1 MQETLTI
8 LFTDAVASTEALAR
22 LGDERFE
29 QVQAAHLDLL
39 RAPIESGQGRE
50 VKSLGDGLM
59 VSFSGAADALACAV
73 AMQQAIEAAARQGEE
88 GLPLRV
94 GVSAGDV
101 SIDEGDD
108 LHGTAVVEAARLCAA
123 ASGGQVLATGTVR
136 VLAGTRGGHAFNSL
150 GPLELKGLP
159 DPVPV
164 VEVGWAPLATGDE
177 LPPIPLPPRL
187 ALESAWDFV
196 GRGGEIE
203 RLEALWREAAAG
215 SRRVALLGGE
225 PGAGKTRLARELAIG
240 AHQQG
245 ALVLFGRVDED
256 IAVAYQPFAEALRQ
270 YLGHVDEETRERVLT
285 RRGRALARLVPELV
299 EEPPEGHV
307 DALTVFDALVDW
319 LADEAARRPVLLVL
333 DDLHWA
339 PRPTLLALMHLV
351 RSQRLDR
358 LLIVGTYRDTELGRQ
373 HPLSEILADLR
384 REEGVERL
392 VVRGLGPEGV
402 MDFVEAARGDQLDE
416 QGRELARR
424 LGEQTQGN
432 PFFVGQ
438 VLRHLAES
446 GAIEEVDG
454 RWVAASE
461 GAELELPEGVREVV
475 GRRVS
480 RLSKTAGELLSVA
493 AVAGP
498 EFDTAVVAEAAGH
511 ATAEAL
517 DAYDEATSERL
528 LLETAV
534 PGRLRFAHA
543 VVRQTLE
550 EELSTLR
557 RLHLH
562 QQIGLA
568 LEQRFGAADSAVA
581 ELAHHFAEAA
591 TLGEGERA
599 AGYAERAAEQALDRG
614 APSQAAELLERAL
627 ELLPSDEADRD
638 GNRRDRLFALLCNCL
653 IAVYDQGR
661 MEEIARQWL
670 ALADERKSYGMR
682 VQASWWLLNS
692 WPLRKV
698 PGPDDLAEIT
708 RTLDIDLDSVQIG
721 DRRRLSLAGGGW
733 SEDDAAGLRANLLS
747 VIAWTWSFGLP
758 MGELGDQLP
767 GRDPIELAEE
777 ALRLA
782 SASVFPDATNNAELN
797 LGITLMASPD
807 VDKMR
812 RSGERLTAVSYP
824 VGGGGWL
831 QVLLARIR
839 LGRLDEVA
847 GLSDEALRFADQSG
861 DRVAEAFAWAAR
873 SNVAMIRGQLEEARI
888 AADRQLATNPE
899 APTFQM
905 ISALL
910 GIGRQLAEG
919 RPEAAR
925 PAAEA
930 LAALPALD
938 NSALLGAV
946 AAAEGDLKTAGSVLA
961 TWHENGHLLPLNFV
975 LAARLWGLA
984 TCAHAVGDGDA
995 AARLYDP
1002 LLPWDGQILSQG
1014 WSISPASAAY
1024 TLGLLAETMGER
1036 DRALGHYSDAL
1047 AFEQEI
1053 GAKPFAARTR
1063 EALNRVE

>member
-1 MQETLTI
+1 MATLTV

-29 QVQAAHLDLL
+29 TVQSAHLDLL
-39 RAPIESGQGRE
+39 RTPVAEQEGRE

-59 VSFSGAADALACAV
+59 VAFTGAAEALACAV
-73 AMQQAIEAAARQGEE
+73 AMQQAVDTAARRGED

-101 SIDEGDD
+101 TVADDGD

-123 ASGGQVLATGTVR
+123 ASGGQVLGTETVR
-136 VLAGTRGGHAFNSL
+136 VLAGSRGGHAFNSL

-164 VEVGWAPLATGDE
+164 IEVGWAPLAEGDE
-177 LPPIPLPPRL
+177 PAPVPLPPRL
-187 ALESAWDFV
+187 AFESTWDFV
-196 GRGGEIE
+196 GREEELE
-203 RLEALWREAAAG
+203 RLRALWHEAAAG
-215 SRRVALLGGE
+215 SPRVALLGGE

-256 IAVAYQPFAEALRQ
+256 IALAYQPFAEALRHF
-270 YLGHVDEETRERVLT
+270 LGHVDEKTRDRVLAP
-285 RRGRALARLVPELV
+285 RGRALARLVPELV
-299 EEPPEGHV
+299 EEPPEGQI
-307 DALTVFDALVDW
+307 DALAILDALADW
-319 LADEAARRPVLLVL
+319 LAAETAKRPVLLVL

-339 PRPTLLALMHLV
+339 PKPTLLALLHLI
-351 RSQRLDR
+351 RSERLKR

-373 HPLSEILADLR
+373 HPLTEILADLR

-392 VVRGLGPEGV
+392 MVRGLGPDGV
-402 MDFVEAARGDQLDE
+402 TAFVEAARGDRLDE
-416 QGRELARR
+416 QGRDLARR

-461 GAELELPEGVREVV
+461 GAELELPEGVREVI
-475 GRRVS
+475 GRRIS
-480 RLSKTAGELLSVA
+480 RLSETAGELLSVA

-528 LLETAV
+528 LLETTV

-557 RLHLH
+557 RLHFH
-562 QQIGLA
+562 QKIGLA
-568 LEQRFGAADSAVA
+568 LERRFGAADGAVA
-581 ELAHHFAEAA
+581 ELARHFGEAA
-591 TLGEGERA
+591 TLGEGDRA
-599 AGYAERAAEQALDRG
+599 ASYAERAADQALARG

-627 ELLPSDEADRD
+627 ELLPVEEADRD
-638 GNRRDRLFALLCNCL
+638 GSRRDRLFALLCNCL
-653 IAVYDQGR
+653 LALYDQER
-661 MEEIARQWL
+661 TEEIARQWL

-682 VQASWWLLNS
+682 VQASCWLLNS

-698 PGPDDLAEIT
+698 PGPDDLAEIAE
-708 RTLDIDLDSVQIG
+708 TLGIDPDSVEIG
-721 DRRRLSLAGGGW
+721 DRQRLSLAGSW
-733 SEDDAAGLRANLLS
+733 DEDDAAGLRATLLS
-747 VIAWTWSFGLP
+747 VISWTWSFGLP

-782 SASVFPDATNNAELN
+782 STSVFPDATNNAELN

-807 VDKMR
+807 AERMR

-831 QVLLARIR
+831 EVLLAHIR

-861 DRVAEAFAWAAR
+861 DRVAEALAWTAR
-873 SNVAMIRGQLEEARI
+873 SNVALIRGQLEEARI

-899 APTFQM
+899 QPTFQL
-905 ISALL
+905 IFALL
-910 GIGRQLAEG
+910 GIGRQLAQG
-919 RPEAAR
+919 RPEEAR

-938 NSALLGAV
+938 NSPLLGAV
-946 AAAEGDLKTAGSVLA
+946 AAGEGDLNTASSVLA
-961 TWHENGHLLPLNFV
+961 VWHEEGHPLPPDFV
-975 LAARLWGLA
+975 FAGRLWGLA
-984 TCAHAVGDGDA
+984 TCAHALGDGDA

-1002 LLPWDGQILSQG
+1002 LTPWDGQILSQG
-1014 WSISPASAAY
+1014 WSFYPASAAY

-1047 AFEQEI
+1047 ALEQKI